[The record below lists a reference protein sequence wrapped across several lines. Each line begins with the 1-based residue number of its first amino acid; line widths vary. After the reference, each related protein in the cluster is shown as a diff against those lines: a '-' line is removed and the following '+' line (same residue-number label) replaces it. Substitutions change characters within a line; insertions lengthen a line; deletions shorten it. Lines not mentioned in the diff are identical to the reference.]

1 MLCVFVLWPFLNVH
15 CFFFFFSTGWKS
27 ICGRWN
33 LICKTESWLFKSYVW
48 LRKWFIYLDYLET
61 VYITIV
67 FFEPCWNPTSQI
79 VPVFNQKKDL
89 TALIQKFCTF
99 FSITELNTGGE
110 MRGGHGWGSCVS
122 VMSDFFFF
130 SWGVFGEL
138 IIHAWLPLYIRAPD
152 APMMITYMCST
163 DLYLQF
169 NKH

>member
-1 MLCVFVLWPFLNVH
+1 MCIA
-15 CFFFFFSTGWKS
+15 FFFFFPQDE
-27 ICGRWN
+27 N
-33 LICKTESWLFKSYVW
+33 LFAVVGIWYAR
-48 LRKWFIYLDYLET
+48 LRADFSKLMSDLGKWFIYLDYLET